1 MPITERHTSSIART
15 TVSRPAGGREVPP
28 AGTTPPPPATRAV
41 AGRVAG
47 LLACLAVAVVW
58 LSPPAQA
65 DPDPDATD
73 SASLRGTVDR
83 RQEEVAAAR
92 SAVDA
97 AAVAAA
103 DALETYTNAVRR
115 EEAAHAEAER
125 LRGRLEAAE
134 ARLAVARADIGRW
147 ARTAYAGGDS
157 YLPGAGLATV
167 LRGSTT
173 DDLGAT
179 VATLR
184 RVGEH
189 RSHVVDEFTAAEL
202 ERREASDAAAA
213 AAEAAETAAGDA
225 SRAHAAADA
234 ALRQQRQVLAAGE
247 AALAQA
253 RDAATLAERRE
264 QLATGAAGSGGNVV
278 TGPVGSCAG
287 GDIGRY
293 PNGMIPIAALCQ
305 LAAQPG
311 HYLRADAA
319 AAFDRMSR
327 AYAARFGVP
336 LCVTDSYR
344 TYEEQVRLKS
354 EKPALAAT
362 PGTSNHGW
370 GTATDLCGGVESFGT
385 PQHAW
390 LATNAPL
397 HNWFHPSWAREG
409 GSKPEPWHFE
419 YAG

>member
-1 MPITERHTSSIART
+1 MPT
-15 TVSRPAGGREVPP
+15 TQRRLPSLSL
-28 AGTTPPPPATRAV
+28 TFD
-41 AGRVAG
+41 AGRILGA
-47 LLACLAVAVVW
+47 LACLAVAVVC
-58 LSPPAQA
+58 LSPAPAAHAA
-65 DPDPDATD
+65 DRGPDTTD
-73 SASLRGTVDR
+73 SASLRADVDR
-83 RQEEVAAAR
+83 RQDE
-92 SAVDA
+92 VDA
-97 AAVAAA
+97 ARDAVAASALAAA
-103 DALETYTNAVRR
+103 DALEAYTNAIRR
-115 EEAAHAEAER
+115 EDAALAEAES
-125 LRGRLEAAE
+125 LRVRLEAAE
-134 ARLAVARADIGRW
+134 ARLVSARVDIGRW
-147 ARTAYAGGDS
+147 ARTAYAGGET
-157 YLPGAGLATV
+157 YLPGLGLATV

-173 DDLGAT
+173 DDLSAT

-189 RSHVVDEFTAAEL
+189 RSHVVDEFAAAEV
-202 ERREASDAAAA
+202 EHREAADSAAAA
-213 AAEAAETAAGDA
+213 AATAETAAGEA

-234 ALRQQRQVLAAGE
+234 ALLHQRRRLAVGV
-247 AALAQA
+247 
-253 RDAATLAERRE
+253 
-264 QLATGAAGSGGNVV
+264 GGSSSGNVV

-287 GDIGRY
+287 GDLGRY
-293 PNGMIPIAALCQ
+293 ANGMIPVSALCQ

-311 HYLRADAA
+311 KYLRADAA

-327 AYAARFGVP
+327 AYAGRFGVP
-336 LCVTDSYR
+336 LCVSDAYR

-397 HNWFHPSWAREG
+397 YNWFHPSWARQG
-409 GSKPEPWHFE
+409 GTKPEPWHFE